1 MSKRVILVTGT
12 PCVGKTSV
20 ANLLTERLDAL
31 YVNLTDLA
39 MRENLVSGKDEE
51 RNSMII
57 DERGMRKKISEVIG
71 KCNKQDIVVDG
82 HYAVSIVPK
91 ELVTYVFVL
100 RRDPVELRKFM
111 QRCGFSNGKLSEN
124 LASEILDVCLVDA
137 LNVQGEGK
145 ICELNATGKSA
156 EEIVNEILEIMNNPS
171 RCCVGIVD
179 WLGKLESEGL
189 LDEFLKI

>member
-1 MSKRVILVTGT
+1 MSKWVILVTGT

-20 ANLLTERLDAL
+20 AHLLTGRLDAL
-31 YVNLTDLA
+31 YINLTDLA
-39 MRENLVSGKDEE
+39 MSENLVSGKDEE
-51 RNSMII
+51 RNSLVI
-57 DERGMRKKISEVIG
+57 DESGMRKKISEIIG
-71 KCNKQDIVVDG
+71 KCDKEDIVVDG
-82 HYAVSIVPK
+82 HYAVSVVPK

-111 QRCGFSNGKLSEN
+111 QGCGFSNRKLSEN

-137 LNVQGEGK
+137 LNVHGEGK

-156 EEIVNEILEIMNNPS
+156 EEIVDEILEIMSNPS